1 MIFKLFLSLH
11 HNYIINNNNNLQSF
25 HSTVIFK
32 LNLASSALQK
42 FICKICQ
49 YRNGVFSN
57 FYNRLQTLEHKIH
70 FLVLVIW
77 KAFYVMIFLIQLLP
91 LGFDHKY
98 EHKNSQQDLT
108 SFSWRWSSCCLLISS
123 IWAGVMPFQRSV
135 MTLWGPNA
143 LWAMAGFSVR
153 TSPNTWLAISVMLS
167 SCSCCFFNRSLSS
180 LSLA

>member
-11 HNYIINNNNNLQSF
+11 HNYIINNHNNLQSF
-25 HSTVIFK
+25 HSTVISK

-42 FICKICQ
+42 FIICKICQ
-49 YRNGVFSN
+49 YRS
-57 FYNRLQTLEHKIH
+57 I
-70 FLVLVIW
+70 FLVIVIW
-77 KAFYVMIFLIQLLP
+77 KAFYVIIFLIQFVP
-91 LGFDHKY
+91 LGFEHKY
-98 EHKNSQQDLT
+98 ENKNSQQDLT

-167 SCSCCFFNRSLSS
+167 SCSCCFFNRSRSS